1 MGLISVLWGVVAMI
15 WMVFALIPVI
25 GITNWL
31 LIPFAA
37 IGAIRS
43 RSRSTPADLV
53 TSENGCRASCSTSMR
68 LRVMRRR
75 RSASRSGC
83 WPGRPWRSSCV
94 D

>member
-37 IGAIRS
+37 IGAIIAAIGIALTAREK
-43 RSRSTPADLV
+43 RGRAKAGLV
-53 TSENGCRASCSTSMR
+53 LNVIVIVVATLR
-68 LRVMRRR
+68 LGMF
-75 RSASRSGC
+75 G
-83 WPGRPWRSSCV
+83 GLL
-94 D
+94 